1 MNLNQQRWTEAEKLA
16 SRDYDVET
24 FRDTLTN
31 GEVVILARHPELP
44 GCMAHGATLDE
55 ALTNLK
61 EARTEYIY
69 SLLEDGEYVPLPRAE
84 ATSTADN
91 DAVNVAIEER
101 EVVGFGTAMSQ
112 MYEPDTRQKDLAFSY
127 RGKLDKEA

>member
-1 MNLNQQRWTEAEKLA
+1 MSLNKQLWTEAENLA
-16 SRDYDVET
+16 SRGYDVET

-69 SLLEDGEYVPLPRAE
+69 SLLEDGEYVPYPRAE
-84 ATSTADN
+84 ATSTSGKQDY
-91 DAVNVAIEER
+91 VAIVED
-101 EVVGFGTAMSQ
+101 EVVGFGVAMNR
-112 MYEPDTRQKDLAFSY
+112 MYEPETRQEDLAFSY
-127 RGKLDKEA
+127 RGDLVKEA